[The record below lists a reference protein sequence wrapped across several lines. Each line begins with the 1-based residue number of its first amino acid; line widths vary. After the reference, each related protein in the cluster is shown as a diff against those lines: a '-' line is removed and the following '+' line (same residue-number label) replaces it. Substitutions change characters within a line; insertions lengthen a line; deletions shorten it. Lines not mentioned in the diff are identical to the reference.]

1 MSALRLPSCSIIYQ
15 LYIYIY
21 IHVQASWQ
29 ADRSISWKGPAPF
42 IEILYSPSSSLLIEV
57 RDWYLYRIF
66 IYMYV
71 YIYISVYVFI
81 YKYVYIC
88 ISMCIC
94 TRIFVCICIFIIE
107 LMYFPS
113 SSLLIEVTN
122 WGHELICTSYIDI
135 YIYIC
140 ICIYVYI
147 CICIS
152 MYLCTRIYLCIYI
165 IEMMYFLSSSL
176 RIVVTN
182 RYLYCIDPPEML
194 SRFRKEDLD
203 ICGLCWYSK
212 PITQWY
218 KLFHSAMLKTKLV
231 RIYCWFDS
239 TLFSHLST
247 WDSL

>member
-88 ISMCIC
+88 ISVCIC

-140 ICIYVYI
+140 ICIY
-147 CICIS
+147 
-152 MYLCTRIYLCIYI
+152 I
-165 IEMMYFLSSSL
+165 IELIYSPSSSL
-176 RIVVTN
+176 RIEVTI
-182 RYLYCIDPPEML
+182 RYLYCIDLPEML
-194 SRFRKEDLD
+194 RRFRKENLD